1 MRLTG
6 QCIRNL
12 ASQKTFLE
20 SLIYKIIC
28 VYLFSV
34 YFESIRL
41 NKTKSAVELQSLVKI
56 GRIGTYGHMA
66 NNEYIIRNEN
76 NAKTGKF
83 YYNISNYVHVSVIVF
98 PIFFYHHSSPEAGIF
113 SSSLRDS
120 ETQSRRGQSPRRRWS
135 RS

>member
-28 VYLFSV
+28 VYLLSV

-41 NKTKSAVELQSLVKI
+41 KKTKSAVELQSLVKI
-56 GRIGTYGHMA
+56 GRILMA

>member
-6 QCIRNL
+6 QCIKNL

-28 VYLFSV
+28 VYLLSV

-41 NKTKSAVELQSLVKI
+41 KKTKSVVELQSLVKI
-56 GRIGTYGHMA
+56 GRILMA